1 MFIVATP
8 VFDGA
13 SSEDL
18 WDTVREAGKTELL
31 KYLTQFIPMDEKV
44 MTIEDNLE
52 IHYKNINPGANC
64 VELKVDEELFSY
76 TKAIKTALRQNPQR
90 VLLSEA
96 RSTEVKY
103 LMECFS
109 TGISGLTTLHTDDT
123 RKIPDRILNMVSDSY
138 AANRMIND
146 VYTFINVGVLIRKKV
161 VDNRIIRNVDQ
172 ICLFDRDNDTNTK
185 DLIVENGTQV
195 SQKIPDNLLKRFRR
209 AGIEDPFVFTK
220 EG

>member
-1 MFIVATP
+1 
-8 VFDGA
+8 
-13 SSEDL
+13 
-18 WDTVREAGKTELL
+18 
-31 KYLTQFIPMDEKV
+31 

-76 TKAIKTALRQNPQR
+76 TKAIKTVLRQNPQR

-146 VYTFINVGVLIRKKV
+146 VYTFINVGILIRKKV

-185 DLIVENGTQV
+185 DLIVENGTQI